1 MTTALRRP
9 VPVGARPDVADRPS
23 GAGPSPRR
31 APTALSKVP
40 EVTAV
45 FWITKV
51 LTTGMGETTSD
62 YLVHRVGAYGAVAV
76 GAAGLAVALTLQ
88 ARARRY
94 VAWTYWLAVV
104 MVSIFGTMAADILHV
119 GFGIPYVVSAAF
131 YAVVLAGVF
140 IAWQRSEKTLSIH
153 SITTVRR
160 EVFYWTTVCATFA
173 LGTATGDLTAR
184 TINLGY
190 LTSGL
195 LFAGLMLIPAIGYR
209 YFRFNGIFAFWFAYV
224 VTRPLGASFADWI
237 GVSHARSGLGVGTG
251 LISVVLAGAIA
262 LLVGYLAVTKCDVRP
277 AEEPVRD

>member
-9 VPVGARPDVADRPS
+9 AHLEPRPHVDRPAE
-23 GAGPSPRR
+23 AGRSAPRIP
-31 APTALSKVP
+31 AGLSKVP

-45 FWITKV
+45 FWGAKV
-51 LTTGMGETTSD
+51 LSTGMGETTSD
-62 YLVHRVGAYGAVAV
+62 FLVHRFSPYV
-76 GAAGLAVALTLQ
+76 AVALGAIGFALALMLQ
-88 ARARRY
+88 ARAHRY
-94 VAWTYWLAVV
+94 VAWIYWLAVV

-119 GFGIPYVVSAAF
+119 GFGIPYIVSTAF

-160 EVFYWTTVCATFA
+160 EMFYWTTVCATFA

-184 TINLGY
+184 TVALGY

-195 LFAGLMLIPAIGYR
+195 LFAAVMLIPAIGYR
-209 YFRFNGIFAFWFAYV
+209 YFRLNGIFAFWFAYV

-237 GVSHARSGLGVGTG
+237 GVSHARGGLAVGTG
-251 LISVVLAGAIA
+251 LVSVVLAGAIA
-262 LLVGYLAVTKCDVRP
+262 ILVGYLAVTKCDIRP
-277 AEEPVRD
+277 ADNAS